1 MQNGLGFGEAWGK
14 ASREIHSA
22 VLAGSTNGYGYADLT
37 AIARNAILQYRDMY
51 LRPDYY
57 AQQEPVVKTLIADLI
72 TAVEN
77 GSMDYTAAQ
86 KEAYTRIYQSINPHY
101 TPTTD
106 IAADHI
112 YLDIPAVDSSIF
124 TIARKLLLENTRS
137 SVTRMDILLTFAKKS
152 VFPVLFAVILYN
164 LFFQLAVQY
173 GTVNYIYLLYAVRDP
188 LWHTV
193 YVPAANVLW
202 QFGDRACNGLFQYRH
217 RRADR
222 RRYPDMEAACCRLV
236 CACYGGSA
244 DKGVRRYGEAVF
256 MLRLIFL
263 NGLFQHFMLYY

>member
-1 MQNGLGFGEAWGK
+1 MKKIKITAFALTAVLSFTPVLAAEIPQEAVPVYLTGESVCITENLISLILEEVQNGLGFGEAWGK

-124 TIARKLLLENTRS
+124 TIARKLLLE
-137 SVTRMDILLTFAKKS
+137 
-152 VFPVLFAVILYN
+152 
-164 LFFQLAVQY
+164 AVQ
-173 GTVNYIYLLYAVRDP
+173 
-188 LWHTV
+188 
-193 YVPAANVLW
+193 
-202 QFGDRACNGLFQYRH
+202 
-217 RRADR
+217 
-222 RRYPDMEAACCRLV
+222 
-236 CACYGGSA
+236 
-244 DKGVRRYGEAVF
+244 
-256 MLRLIFL
+256 
-263 NGLFQHFMLYY
+263 

>member
-1 MQNGLGFGEAWGK
+1 MKKTKITAFALTAVLSSVPVLAAEIPQEAVPAYLNEESVCITENLISPILEEVQNGLGFGEAWGK

-124 TIARKLLLENTRS
+124 TIARKLLLE
-137 SVTRMDILLTFAKKS
+137 
-152 VFPVLFAVILYN
+152 
-164 LFFQLAVQY
+164 AVQ
-173 GTVNYIYLLYAVRDP
+173 
-188 LWHTV
+188 
-193 YVPAANVLW
+193 
-202 QFGDRACNGLFQYRH
+202 
-217 RRADR
+217 
-222 RRYPDMEAACCRLV
+222 
-236 CACYGGSA
+236 
-244 DKGVRRYGEAVF
+244 
-256 MLRLIFL
+256 
-263 NGLFQHFMLYY
+263 